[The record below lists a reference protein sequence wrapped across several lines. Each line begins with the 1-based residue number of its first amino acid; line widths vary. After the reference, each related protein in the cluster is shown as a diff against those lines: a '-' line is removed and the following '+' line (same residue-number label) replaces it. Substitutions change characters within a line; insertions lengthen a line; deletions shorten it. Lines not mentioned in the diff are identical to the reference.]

1 MSLSVRPVE
10 PEIHSRPD
18 QSGAM
23 HNRTHSYGVLL
34 LVSIAG
40 AFITALA
47 FIVVAQLSLPPS
59 DLACGQSIAATLG
72 DPFVRTIAGP
82 VAFASGLLA
91 SPLLYFC
98 LRRRRLA
105 VTLPMVF
112 GSVLTTVALITPF
125 SRSLGFFSAYAAL
138 IISCIVC
145 TRMKTKLFHL
155 PTMVAA
161 LLLSALVVSCASN
174 ERRASSPESV
184 AKRAEELSLQ
194 QERIEQLA
202 IRSPHSPPDFLSW
215 IHAGRVAWTNYLHAD
230 QKVRANFA
238 ANGIVMDARYY
249 RLQEQLLETFSRQW
263 QQIEDSISYSS
274 NRPQALS
281 PEPATIP
288 ANQANGTEVGKA
300 LDAPATNG
308 PSAKQK
314 LTGAEVVEIV
324 RQHVVKAAPA
334 AKFEIGSPQFTAGK
348 WSVFVSYLPLGPGR
362 HVYYE
367 LSAEGEILDRRG
379 GY

>member
-1 MSLSVRPVE
+1 MMRTK
-10 PEIHSRPD
+10 PEIHCRLD
-18 QSGAM
+18 QSDAM

-47 FIVVAQLSLPPS
+47 FIVVAQFSLPPT
-59 DLACGQSIAATLG
+59 DLAYGQSIATTLR

-82 VAFASGLLA
+82 VAFVSGLLT

-105 VTLPMVF
+105 VTLPIVF

-125 SRSLGFFSAYAAL
+125 SQSLGFFSAYAAL

-145 TRMKTKLFHL
+145 TRMKIKLFHL
-155 PTMVAA
+155 PGIAVA
-161 LLLSALVVSCASN
+161 LLLIALVVSCASN
-174 ERRASSPESV
+174 
-184 AKRAEELSLQ
+184 Q
-194 QERIEQLA
+194 
-202 IRSPHSPPDFLSW
+202 
-215 IHAGRVAWTNYLHAD
+215 
-230 QKVRANFA
+230 
-238 ANGIVMDARYY
+238 
-249 RLQEQLLETFSRQW
+249 
-263 QQIEDSISYSS
+263 
-274 NRPQALS
+274 PQAIT

-288 ANQANGTEVGKA
+288 THQGHSSGVGKDP
-300 LDAPATNG
+300 DAPATNS

-334 AKFEIGSPQFTAGK
+334 AKFEIGSPQFSAGK
-348 WSVFVSYLPLGPGR
+348 WSVFVDYLPFGPGR

-367 LSAEGEILDRRG
+367 LSAKGEILGRRG